1 MMNTLPVIV
10 RSVKVGIVIWQSSL
24 AGMAH
29 QEQSEC
35 QRIGEYTAARVG
47 IRRVWPWRDEH
58 WPNAGVQVSQFDPHP
73 CDANKQ
79 GHRPKEDDGLR
90 QTCCGVGN
98 CERWMRLRSA
108 VDRVMPA
115 CTRVD
120 PGLRVGFE
128 ISVGVRW
135 TARPLV
141 LRTEPIACT
150 NMIGRIANGLQ
161 Q

>member
-1 MMNTLPVIV
+1 MWT
-10 RSVKVGIVIWQSSL
+10 W
-24 AGMAH
+24 H
-29 QEQSEC
+29 E
-35 QRIGEYTAARVG
+35 
-47 IRRVWPWRDEH
+47 EH
-58 WPNAGVQVSQFDPHP
+58 WPNAGVQISLFDPQS

-90 QTCCGVGN
+90 QTCCEAGN

-150 NMIGRIANGLQ
+150 HMIGRIANGLQ